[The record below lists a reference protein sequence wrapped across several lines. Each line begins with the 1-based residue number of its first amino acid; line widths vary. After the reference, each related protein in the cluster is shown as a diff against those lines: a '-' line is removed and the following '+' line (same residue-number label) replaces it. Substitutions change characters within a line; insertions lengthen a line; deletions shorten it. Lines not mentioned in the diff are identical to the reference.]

1 MINSVA
7 LVGRTTKDI
16 ELRSTKS
23 GKPVASF
30 TLAVDRG
37 KRDDGADFITCVAW
51 DKTAETISNY
61 VHKGDLFGVTGNLQ
75 TRSYEDKNGR
85 KVHVTEV
92 VVRTFQFLQP
102 KKRDTEDMR
111 EQMDAPAPELA
122 NSDLPF

>member
-75 TRSYEDKNGR
+75 TRSYDDKEGR

-92 VVRTFQFLQP
+92 VVRGFQFLQP
-102 KKRDTEDMR
+102 KRHEQEDMR
-111 EQMDAPAPELA
+111 EQMDAPAPDIA